1 MNTDQLNAAIK
12 AKFATTEKLNFT
24 EEKTA
29 KPEILRHIESV
40 NIKPERNDKAA
51 QLINLLNEMVTP
63 SAPQIDE
70 ETIRQLIKEEI
81 NKQEP
86 RKLEINYN
94 GVKHNLEGLI
104 HHQFEPTTVCY

>member
-24 EEKTA
+24 EEKQP
-29 KPEILRHIESV
+29 KPERLTHIEV
-40 NIKPERNDKAA
+40 KPERNDKAA

-81 NKQEP
+81 NKQKWP
-86 RKLEINYN
+86 
-94 GVKHNLEGLI
+94 
-104 HHQFEPTTVCY
+104 